1 MQWVTGYPIIAE
13 NHAAPLEQEVRVSA
27 VKLKIY
33 VEVVLDS
40 SDENKYMK
48 HRTFTAQYKSL
59 IYPNSG
65 RWKLP
70 VRLEKLS
77 YGYSPFVF
85 PETQMQQ
92 NCTVDLIPNRNGTR
106 STQKI

>member
-1 MQWVTGYPIIAE
+1 M
-13 NHAAPLEQEVRVSA
+13 
-27 VKLKIY
+27 KLKNY

-92 NCTVDLIPNRNGTR
+92 NCTVDLIPNRNGTH
-106 STQKI
+106 STQMQIFAAFNLQNCIINLCRMLWLTNL